1 MKSSVFTTL
10 MLVFGLSFLS
20 TPNLKAQV
28 VVTDPRL
35 LSEQIKEWAD
45 HIANLKQQLDQQIAQ
60 VQAMTGS
67 RGMQGLIPS
76 GFDELMSNLPE
87 DWKHVYSDGMNSAS
101 NYASAAQSLQNA
113 FQNQVG
119 NMDRMEALNFVRQQ
133 RMQKGFYD
141 RAMVERVY
149 NNAMLEMS
157 QLMELNNQIDSTKDV
172 KAATDLQN
180 RIQTQI
186 GAIKAESE
194 KLQLMLMLQQSQDK
208 ILEAQQRYAQHQA
221 LWGNSSL
228 DYESPNRIPDYKTP
242 SLKNAFSFNRSLD

>member
-1 MKSSVFTTL
+1 MKYKVVAGLFMTFAIGLTSV
-10 MLVFGLSFLS
+10 S
-20 TPNLKAQV
+20 NAQV
-28 VVTDPRL
+28 VVTDPKAL
-35 LSEQIKEWAD
+35 AEQVKEWAD

-67 RGMQGLIPS
+67 RGMQGLVPS
-76 GFDELMSNLPE
+76 GFDDLMSNLPD
-87 DWKHVYSDGMNSAS
+87 DWKRVYSDGMNSAS
-101 NYASAAQSLQNA
+101 NYASAAQSLQRA

-119 NMDRMEALNFVRQQ
+119 NMGRMEALNFVRQQ

-149 NNAMLEMS
+149 SNAMREMS
-157 QLMELNNQIDSTKDV
+157 QLMDLNNQIDSTKDV

-208 ILEAQQRYAQHQA
+208 ILEAQQEYAQHQA
-221 LWGNSSL
+221 LWGSSSS

-242 SLKNAFSFNRSLD
+242 SLKNAFNFNRYAD